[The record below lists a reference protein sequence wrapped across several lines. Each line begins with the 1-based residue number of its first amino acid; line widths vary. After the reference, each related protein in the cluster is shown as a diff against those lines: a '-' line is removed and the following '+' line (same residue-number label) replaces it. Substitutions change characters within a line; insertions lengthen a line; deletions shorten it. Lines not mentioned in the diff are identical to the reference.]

1 MKKTFILGTAVSAM
15 LLAGCG
21 TTTETFEVGDGNV
34 LPAEI
39 NAVRG
44 NSVSSAE
51 LRRVAQT
58 AAGEALTNNR
68 FIRFQEAYKARHPE
82 KLPVVKLAKAVVEGT
97 VDNDI
102 HLDELTDQLM
112 TILWNADKVDI
123 SMAEGVGAVKA
134 ISASRNLIDDENFDQ
149 SLIAKENSLIAAG
162 VVLVPKIIENAVTS
176 NGKKVVT
183 RTFVLKM
190 GFIENGLVIW
200 QYVKQ
205 LGHIE
210 K

>member
-68 FIRFQEAYKARHPE
+68 FIRFQEAYKARHPG
-82 KLPVVKLAKAVVEGT
+82 KLPL
-97 VDNDI
+97 
-102 HLDELTDQLM
+102 
-112 TILWNADKVDI
+112 
-123 SMAEGVGAVKA
+123 
-134 ISASRNLIDDENFDQ
+134 
-149 SLIAKENSLIAAG
+149 
-162 VVLVPKIIENAVTS
+162 
-176 NGKKVVT
+176 
-183 RTFVLKM
+183 
-190 GFIENGLVIW
+190 
-200 QYVKQ
+200 
-205 LGHIE
+205 
-210 K
+210 

>member
-68 FIRFQEAYKARHPE
+68 FIRFQEAYKARHPG

-149 SLIAKENSLIAAG
+149 SLIARENSLIAAG

-205 LGHIE
+205 LGHLE

>member
-58 AAGEALTNNR
+58 AVGEALTNNR
-68 FIRFQEAYKARHPE
+68 FIRFQEAYKARHPG

-149 SLIAKENSLIAAG
+149 SLIARENSLIAAG

>member
-39 NAVRG
+39 TAVRG

-68 FIRFQEAYKARHPE
+68 FIRFQEAYKARHPG

>member
-68 FIRFQEAYKARHPE
+68 FIRFQEAYKARHPG

-149 SLIAKENSLIAAG
+149 SLIA
-162 VVLVPKIIENAVTS
+162 
-176 NGKKVVT
+176 
-183 RTFVLKM
+183 
-190 GFIENGLVIW
+190 
-200 QYVKQ
+200 
-205 LGHIE
+205 
-210 K
+210 

>member
-68 FIRFQEAYKARHPE
+68 FMRFQEAYKARHPG

>member
-68 FIRFQEAYKARHPE
+68 FIRFQEAYKARHPG

-134 ISASRNLIDDENFDQ
+134 ISASRSLIDDENFDQ

>member
-1 MKKTFILGTAVSAM
+1 MEQRSPRCCLRDVELQQK
-15 LLAGCG
+15 LL
-21 TTTETFEVGDGNV
+21 
-34 LPAEI
+34 
-39 NAVRG
+39 

-68 FIRFQEAYKARHPE
+68 FIRFQEAYKARHPG

>member
-68 FIRFQEAYKARHPE
+68 FIRFQEAYKARHPG

>member
-68 FIRFQEAYKARHPE
+68 FIRFQEAYKARHPG

-149 SLIAKENSLIAAG
+149 SLIARENSLIAAG

>member
-68 FIRFQEAYKARHPE
+68 CIRFQEAYKARHPG
-82 KLPVVKLAKAVVEGT
+82 KIPVVKLAKAVVEGT

>member
-68 FIRFQEAYKARHPE
+68 FIRFQEAYKARHPG

-149 SLIAKENSLIAAG
+149 SLIAKENSLIAA

>member
-68 FIRFQEAYKARHPE
+68 FIRFQEAYKARHPG

-123 SMAEGVGAVKA
+123 SMAEAVGAVKA

>member
-1 MKKTFILGTAVSAM
+1 M
-15 LLAGCG
+15 
-21 TTTETFEVGDGNV
+21 
-34 LPAEI
+34 
-39 NAVRG
+39 
-44 NSVSSAE
+44 
-51 LRRVAQT
+51 
-58 AAGEALTNNR
+58 
-68 FIRFQEAYKARHPE
+68 
-82 KLPVVKLAKAVVEGT
+82 EGT